1 MDNNIN
7 NMINLHNTDIILN
20 PVENIPLAFG
30 DPSIARLQGLY
41 ITDKNRT
48 DAERKNAKILFA
60 GRDQHIQ
67 DVLSVYN
74 LWKQALSAQ
83 DITMRPLSGLNAHL
97 LMFLGLGNIGDK
109 VMLLPEKGGGHFST
123 AKILNRLGYKIVSIP
138 LDISKHTIDIPAT
151 IALQKKE
158 QCKFLFIDRS
168 EGLMY
173 EDFTELCTM
182 FNGYRIF
189 DASQYLTNIIFG
201 EFKSPFEMGF
211 DMIISTLHKNFPG
224 PQKALI
230 CTNDKERDE
239 WKNLMN
245 TLYDCVSN
253 IHADKIIQSG
263 IILQNPL
270 LQLYSND
277 MLENAVSLEY
287 FLKKQNVNVISRD
300 KVYPATHHLWVV
312 YPNKDC
318 AYTAYKNLESCGIL
332 TNYRLLPYDIG
343 YGLRL
348 GTNCATIQGL
358 SSQNVCEF
366 AFYFAQSAAGKGT
379 PSDTRRFIYNMI
391 QNSKYGT
398 HHI

>member
-1 MDNNIN
+1 
-7 NMINLHNTDIILN
+7 MINLSDTDIILN
-20 PVENIPLAFG
+20 PVENFPLAFG
-30 DPSIARLQGLY
+30 NPSVNRLQGLY

-48 DAERKNAKILFA
+48 EAERKNAKILFA
-60 GRDQHIQ
+60 GRECHIQ
-67 DVLSVYN
+67 NVLSVYE
-74 LWKQALSAQ
+74 LWKQTLSAQ

-97 LMFLGLGNIGDK
+97 LIFLGLGNVGDK

-123 AKILNRLGYKIVSIP
+123 AKILNRLGYKIVPIP
-138 LDISKHTIDIPAT
+138 LDISKHSIDISAA
-151 IALQKKE
+151 IALQRKE

-168 EGLMY
+168 EGLVY

-201 EFKSPFEMGF
+201 QFRSPFEMGF

-230 CTNDKERDE
+230 CTNDKECNE
-239 WKNLMN
+239 WKSLMN

-253 IHADKIIQSG
+253 IHADKIIESG
-263 IILQNPL
+263 IILRNPL
-270 LQLYSND
+270 LQMYSSE
-277 MLENAVSLEY
+277 MLSNAVSLEH
-287 FLKKQNVNVISRD
+287 FLKEHNIHVVSRNTA
-300 KVYPATHHLWVV
+300 YPATHHLWIV
-312 YPNKDC
+312 YPNKDD
-318 AYTAYKNLESCGIL
+318 AYTAYKNLETCGIL
-332 TNYRLLPYDIG
+332 TNYRLLPYNIG

-358 SSQNVCEF
+358 SSQNICEF
-366 AFYFAQSAAGKGT
+366 AYYFAQSASGKAT
-379 PSDTRRFIYNMI
+379 PSDTRRFIWNMI